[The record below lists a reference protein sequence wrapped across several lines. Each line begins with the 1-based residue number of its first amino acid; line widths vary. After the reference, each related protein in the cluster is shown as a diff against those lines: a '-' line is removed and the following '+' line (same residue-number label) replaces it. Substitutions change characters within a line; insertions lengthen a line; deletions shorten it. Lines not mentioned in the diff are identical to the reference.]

1 MEMHL
6 DVTTL
11 RLSESV
17 IGLLLATLSAILWSR
32 GRMYSGFGYWT
43 LAKVLGT
50 VGYLI
55 GALYLPGQAAAI
67 LMGLVGVASV
77 ILSPEACRSFFA
89 LSPRWRLNGML
100 AAAYL
105 GVRWYVGI
113 YLGLPQAA
121 MAATFIEI
129 GLIYSWAAW
138 LLFAA
143 KTPGQ
148 SLGRYTTA
156 VAFSALFLVFG
167 VTGVVEF
174 TSSPVGSSNWM
185 IAFGMVIELVLV
197 VATFGFFLMHYER
210 LLFEGVK
217 QADEAASLNRDLTH
231 LKAHLEETVQ
241 KKTTELIRSQKL
253 ESIGR
258 LAGGMAHDFNN
269 LLAVVHGHANLIQAK
284 MPAGNPLRGH
294 VDKIVNVCE
303 EASSLTE
310 RLLAFGRQQSFEPGV
325 VYLNDVVHKIEG
337 LVRDILGERIE
348 LITKLSP
355 SLGYALVDRG
365 QLRQV
370 LMNLVLNARDAM
382 SSTGTL
388 SIATENADLRE
399 ALSTDVPAGPYVVLT
414 VTDSGC
420 GMDER
425 TRNRIFEPF
434 FTTKEGSKGTGL
446 GLATVYGIVKQSGG
460 HIQVESEPFQG
471 TTFRVYLPRV
481 THEAAPEIAPST
493 APYSGASILVVEDYR
508 ELRSLIGEVLREAGY
523 TVLEAATGAEALSV
537 LHDCRGCVDLV
548 MTDLAMPE
556 MDGQTFAEQVRLKHP
571 ELKIVFMSAY
581 PEAVLEHTGA
591 RQTRIPV
598 LRKPFTDEDLT
609 ARVREVLNPA

>member
-1 MEMHL
+1 
-6 DVTTL
+6 
-11 RLSESV
+11 
-17 IGLLLATLSAILWSR
+17 
-32 GRMYSGFGYWT
+32 
-43 LAKVLGT
+43 
-50 VGYLI
+50 
-55 GALYLPGQAAAI
+55 
-67 LMGLVGVASV
+67 
-77 ILSPEACRSFFA
+77 
-89 LSPRWRLNGML
+89 
-100 AAAYL
+100 
-105 GVRWYVGI
+105 
-113 YLGLPQAA
+113 
-121 MAATFIEI
+121 
-129 GLIYSWAAW
+129 
-138 LLFAA
+138 
-143 KTPGQ
+143 
-148 SLGRYTTA
+148 
-156 VAFSALFLVFG
+156 
-167 VTGVVEF
+167 
-174 TSSPVGSSNWM
+174 
-185 IAFGMVIELVLV
+185 
-197 VATFGFFLMHYER
+197 
-210 LLFEGVK
+210 
-217 QADEAASLNRDLTH
+217 
-231 LKAHLEETVQ
+231 
-241 KKTTELIRSQKL
+241 
-253 ESIGR
+253 
-258 LAGGMAHDFNN
+258 
-269 LLAVVHGHANLIQAK
+269 
-284 MPAGNPLRGH
+284 
-294 VDKIVNVCE
+294 
-303 EASSLTE
+303 
-310 RLLAFGRQQSFEPGV
+310 

-355 SLGYALVDRG
+355 SLGYALADRG

-399 ALSTDVPAGPYVVLT
+399 ALSADVPAGPYVVLT
-414 VTDSGC
+414 VSDSGC

-481 THEAAPEIAPST
+481 THEAAAETAAPT
-493 APYSGASILVVEDYR
+493 ASYSGASILVVEDYR

-591 RQTRIPV
+591 KQTRIPV